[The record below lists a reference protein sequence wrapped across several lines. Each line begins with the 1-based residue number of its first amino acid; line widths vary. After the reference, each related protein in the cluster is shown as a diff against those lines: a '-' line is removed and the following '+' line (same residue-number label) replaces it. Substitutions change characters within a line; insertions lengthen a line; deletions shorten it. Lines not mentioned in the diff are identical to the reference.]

1 MSQRI
6 KRPSSPDPEAKD
18 EDERMYGEESSAGD
32 VDAAFPDRPHNV
44 HKTLLFSELFKTL
57 FNPLLELRKN
67 ATGPVP
73 GRPKTR
79 SGGHLSVQEQRR
91 HIIERFITRWRN
103 EVGDDFYP
111 AMRLIL
117 PDKDRDRTVYGLKES
132 NIGKLLVKL
141 LKIDRNSED
150 GYNLLH
156 WKLPGQTM
164 AARMAGDFPG
174 RCYDVISKRPMRT
187 EVGDLTIAD
196 VNELLDK
203 LAASSSETENLA
215 VFQIFYLRMNPEE
228 MLWLIRIIL
237 KQMKIGASE
246 NTIFHNWHPDAEALF
261 SVSSSLRQVC
271 WQLRDP
277 NIRLHKEETGLKL
290 GQPFQP
296 QLAQFQMS
304 TTFSKMVSH
313 LGVTEDDP
321 EYWIEVKLD
330 GERMQLHMMDDP
342 DKPGGKS
349 FFFCSRKAKGY
360 TDLYGSGYDEPSALT
375 RFLKGA
381 FSPKVRNLILDGE
394 MVAWN
399 MKEDKP
405 DAFGSLKTAANKEKN
420 GNVEDD
426 AKKDLRPVFF
436 VFDILYL
443 NDTQL
448 GQYTLR
454 DRFRA
459 LQSAV
464 LGMTR
469 RLEIH
474 PHVVATSPD
483 TIETELRNVIAE
495 GGEGL
500 VLKNPRSMYRL
511 NSRNDD
517 WQKVKPDYM
526 DEFGESLDCVII
538 GGYYGSGSRGGGLSS
553 FLCGLRVGE
562 NEIATGANPEKCKSF
577 FKVGGGFK
585 VEDYAEIRHHTEGK
599 WTKWDANK
607 PPIEYITLAGGE
619 KVEKPDVWIRPKD
632 SIVISVKGASVTESK
647 SFAVGQTLRFPRFR
661 RLRLDR
667 TWDSALNED
676 EFQVLRERV
685 KAEQESKDMKVE
697 SRKRRPT
704 KRAKRELVIAGTDS
718 APVRFSGPRTKVFE
732 GLEFCVLSDAV
743 KPTKKTKAQLEA
755 IIKENGGTIMQR
767 PTPETGMII
776 VADKKLVGV
785 ASLMK
790 KGSVNI
796 IRPKWVLDCVAQPNG
811 GYLLPYETHGH
822 LFHATDELKHAS
834 DRNTD
839 QFGDSYA
846 RDVNVDELA
855 EILKDMP
862 KLEGLHNPFDKD
874 LFLRQLEEHGHG
886 LEELRGQ
893 MFGRCVVYFHDPDAA
908 EGKSTLASFRL
919 GNYVRFGGG
928 KIVGYLGDPE
938 LTHIVTVGRGEKEGV
953 GDVRKEIASRSKIPR
968 IVTSKWVEE
977 SWKEGTLLDEEEYP
991 VV

>member
-1 MSQRI
+1 MSQRF
-6 KRPSSPDPEAKD
+6 KRQSSPDPDAVE
-18 EDERMYGEESSAGD
+18 EDERMYGEESASGD
-32 VDAAFPDRPHNV
+32 VNEAFPDRPKNI

-67 ATGPVP
+67 AAGPVT
-73 GRPKTR
+73 GRTKAR
-79 SGGHLSVQEQRR
+79 AGGGLSVQEQKR
-91 HIIERFITRWRN
+91 HIIERFVTRWRD

-117 PDKDRDRTVYGLKES
+117 PDKDRDRTVYGMKES

-156 WKLPGQTM
+156 WKLPGQSY

-215 VFQIFYLRMNPEE
+215 VFQIFYLRMNAEE
-228 MLWLIRIIL
+228 MLWLIRIVL

-246 NTIFHNWHPDAEALF
+246 NTIFYNWHPDAEALF

-277 NIRLHKEETGLKL
+277 SIRLQQEETGLKL

-304 TTFSKMVSH
+304 TTFSKMVNH
-313 LGVTEDDP
+313 LGVTEDDQ

-330 GERMQLHMMDDP
+330 GERMQLHMIDNP
-342 DKPGGKS
+342 DKPGGKQ
-349 FFFCSRKAKGY
+349 FFFCSRKAKDY
-360 TDLYGSGYDEPSALT
+360 TDLYGSGYEEPSALT

-399 MKEDKP
+399 MKEDKA
-405 DAFGSLKTAANKEKN
+405 DAFGSLKTAANKEKS
-420 GNVEDD
+420 GMIDD
-426 AKKDLRPVFF
+426 DVKKDLRPVFF

-448 GQYTLR
+448 AQYTLR
-454 DRFRA
+454 DRYRA

-464 LGMTR
+464 SGVTR
-469 RLEIH
+469 RLELH
-474 PHVVATSPD
+474 PHVAAVSPD
-483 TIETELRNVIAE
+483 SIETELRNVITE

-517 WQKVKPDYM
+517 WMKVKPDYM

-585 VEDYAEIRHHTEGK
+585 VEDYAEVRHHTEGK
-599 WTKWDANK
+599 WIRWDSSK
-607 PPIEYITLAGGE
+607 PPTEYISLAGGE
-619 KVEKPDVWIRPKD
+619 RLEKPDVWIRPKD
-632 SIVISVKGASVTESK
+632 SIVISVKAASVTESK
-647 SFAVGQTLRFPRFR
+647 SFAAGQTLRFPRFR
-661 RLRLDR
+661 RIRLDR
-667 TWDSALNED
+667 SWDSALNED
-676 EFQVLRERV
+676 EFEALRERV
-685 KAEQESKDMKVE
+685 KADQESKDMKVE

-704 KRAKRELVIAGTDS
+704 KRAKRDLVIAGTDS
-718 APVRFSGPRTKVFE
+718 APVEFSGPKTKVFD
-732 GLEFCVLSDAV
+732 GLEFCVLSDAA
-743 KPTKKTKAQLEA
+743 KPIKKTKTQLEA

-767 PTPETGMII
+767 PAPETGMIL

-785 ASLMK
+785 ASLIK
-790 KGSVNI
+790 KGDVDI

-811 GYLLPYETHGH
+811 GYLLPYEDEH
-822 LFHATDELKHAS
+822 LFHATPALLRAADDNA
-834 DRNTD
+834 D

-846 RDVNVDELA
+846 RNVDIDELTS
-855 EILKDMP
+855 ILRNMP
-862 KLEGLHNPFDKD
+862 KLEGLRNPFDKG
-874 LFLRQLEEHGHG
+874 LFMRQLEDHGHG
-886 LEELRGQ
+886 LGELKGQ
-893 MFGRCVVYFHDPDAA
+893 MFDRCVVYFHDPDAA
-908 EGKSTLASFRL
+908 EAKSGLASFRL
-919 GNYVRFGGG
+919 GNYIRFGNGS
-928 KIVGYLGDPE
+928 IVGYLGDPE
-938 LTHIVTVGRGEKEGV
+938 LTHIVAVGRGKEEGIA
-953 GDVRKEIASRSKIPR
+953 DVRKEIASKPKIPR
-968 IVTSKWVEE
+968 IVTSKWIED
-977 SWKEGTLLDEEEYP
+977 SWREGTLLDEEDYT
-991 VV
+991 VM

>member
-1 MSQRI
+1 M
-6 KRPSSPDPEAKD
+6 
-18 EDERMYGEESSAGD
+18 
-32 VDAAFPDRPHNV
+32 
-44 HKTLLFSELFKTL
+44 
-57 FNPLLELRKN
+57 
-67 ATGPVP
+67 P

-79 SGGHLSVQEQRR
+79 TGGGASVQEQKR
-91 HIIERFITRWRN
+91 HIIERFISRWRT

-156 WKLPGQTM
+156 WKLPGQTF

-174 RCYDVISKRPMRT
+174 RCYEVISKRPMRT
-187 EVGDLTIAD
+187 EVGDLTVAD

-203 LAASSSETENLA
+203 LSASSSETENLA
-215 VFQIFYLRMNPEE
+215 VFQIFYLRMNAEE

-246 NTIFHNWHPDAEALF
+246 STVFYNWHPDAEALF

-277 NIRLHKEETGLKL
+277 SIRLQQEETGLRL

-296 QLAQFQMS
+296 QLAQFQTS
-304 TTFSKMVSH
+304 TTFSKMVNH

-330 GERMQLHMMDDP
+330 GERMQLHMSDSP

-349 FFFCSRKAKGY
+349 FFFCSRKAKDY
-360 TDLYGSGYDEPSALT
+360 TELYGSGYEEPSALT

-381 FSPKVRNLILDGE
+381 FSPKVRNVILDGE

-399 MKEDKP
+399 MKEDMP
-405 DAFGSLKTAANKEKN
+405 DAFGSLKTAANKEKT
-420 GNVEDD
+420 GVAGDGAE
-426 AKKDLRPVFF
+426 KDLRPVFF

-448 GQYTLR
+448 AQYTLR
-454 DRFRA
+454 DRYRA

-464 LGMTR
+464 PGMKR

-474 PHVVATSPD
+474 PHVSSMSPD
-483 TIETELRNVIAE
+483 NIETELRTVIAE

-517 WQKVKPDYM
+517 WVKVKPEYM
-526 DEFGESLDCVII
+526 DEFGESLDCVIV
-538 GGYYGSGSRGGGLSS
+538 GGYYGTGHRGGGLSS

-585 VEDYAEIRHHTEGK
+585 AEDYAEVRHHTEGK
-599 WTKWDANK
+599 WVKWDSSK
-607 PPIEYITLAGGE
+607 PPTEYISLAGGE
-619 KVEKPDVWIRPKD
+619 RLEKPDVWIRPRD
-632 SIVISVKGASVTESK
+632 SVVISAKAASITESK
-647 SFAVGQTLRFPRFR
+647 TFAAGYTLRFPRFR

-667 TWDSALNED
+667 SWDSALNED
-676 EFQVLRERV
+676 EFDALRERV
-685 KAEQESKDMKVE
+685 KADQETKDMKVE
-697 SRKRRPT
+697 NRKRRPT
-704 KRAKRELVIAGTDS
+704 KRARKELVIAGTDA
-718 APVRFSGPRTKVFE
+718 APVAFSGPKTKVFE
-732 GLEFCVLSDAV
+732 GLEFCVLSDAA
-743 KPTKKTKAQLEA
+743 KPVKKTKAQLEA
-755 IIKENGGTIMQR
+755 VIKENGGEVVQR
-767 PTPETGMII
+767 PAAGTGMIL
-776 VADKKLVGV
+776 VADRKLVGV

-790 KGSVNI
+790 KGDVDI
-796 IRPKWVLDCVAQPNG
+796 IRPKWVLDCVAQSGG
-811 GYLLPYETHGH
+811 GYLLPYEDGH
-822 LFHATDELKHAS
+822 LFHATPALLRSVD
-834 DRNTD
+834 DNTD
-839 QFGDSYA
+839 RFGDSYA
-846 RDVNVDELA
+846 RDVDLDELA
-855 EILKDMP
+855 QILRDMP
-862 KLEGLHNPFDKD
+862 KLEGLTNPFDKD
-874 LFLRQLEEHGHG
+874 LFTSQLRERGHG
-886 LEELRGQ
+886 LEGLKSQ
-893 MFGRCVVYFHDPDAA
+893 MFNRCVVYFYEPGTGAGVGGGEEDAPPDTGSASSSG
-908 EGKSTLASFRL
+908 EESFRL
-919 GNYVRFGGG
+919 GNYVRFGSGG
-928 KIVGYLGDPE
+928 VVGYLGDPA
-938 LTHIVTVGRGEKEGV
+938 LTHVVVVDGGVNGRGV
-953 GDVRKEIASRSKIPR
+953 GEVRKEIAARPRIPR
-968 IVTSKWVEE
+968 IVTGKWVEE
-977 SWKEGTLLDEEEYP
+977 SWKEGTLLDEESYAAT
-991 VV
+991 